1 MESEKVPSYGTFEA
15 SVVATQSKNIA
26 VNNPLENQ

>member
-1 MESEKVPSYGTFEA
+1 MERASEKVPPYGTFEA

-26 VNNPLENQ
+26 WDNPL